1 MKFIRTN
8 YVSLIILLVFAAGFY
23 VRATWYGDL
32 RLSTA
37 NAETDSYISA
47 SRAPL
52 FSWRIFAGQRL
63 FTTNLIFK
71 MANDAA
77 NCPITSY
84 GKPGIG
90 EEVERAAQPCF
101 DRIALLQ
108 NYLSIFGWLFLGWM
122 LARQLRNP
130 FVKIFAATS
139 IMLFGFTPQIAEWD
153 SVLSPESLSLSMFAI
168 LLGLALEVVLRAAS
182 SEKPFAS
189 RADKILLAALV
200 VWYALW
206 VFVRDVHLYAIPVT
220 LVLIFPL
227 FFLKKFRK
235 ARPLYYASASL
246 LVFFIVG
253 YLSARDS
260 LRATRFPLMNS
271 LDVYILPYPSRV
283 EFFKKFDMPEK
294 EAPDYKDAP
303 IYQAWA
309 DEHAAKAYA
318 AFLITHPGFVV
329 TTLWENMELLT
340 SDFSQPYFIADE
352 VKNRKTLLTV
362 GEMVNPDTGAVYLL
376 TLIIPLVFFFQ
387 AAQHRTP
394 HLSGWAWLAIC
405 IYGISAATLFISF
418 FGDIAGIRRHIQPSV
433 EMIRLYMWIFL
444 APFFDLD
451 LEKTEIIN
459 NGQ

>member
-1 MKFIRTN
+1 MKFLKTH
-8 YVSLIILLVFAAGFY
+8 YASLIILLVFTVGIY
-23 VRATWYGDL
+23 IRASWYGDL
-32 RLSTA
+32 RLSIA

-52 FSWRIFAGQRL
+52 FSWKMFAGQRL

-71 MANDAA
+71 MANDAE
-77 NCPITSY
+77 NCPIISY

-90 EEVERAAQPCF
+90 EEAERAVQPCF
-101 DRIALLQ
+101 DKIALLQ
-108 NYLSIFGWLFLGWM
+108 NYLSICGWPFLGWM
-122 LARQLRNP
+122 LARRLKNP

-168 LLGLALEVVLRAAS
+168 LLGFALEVVLRTAS

-189 RADKILLAALV
+189 RTDQMLLAVLI
-200 VWYALW
+200 VWYILW
-206 VFVRDVHLYAIPVT
+206 VFVRDVHLYAIPIT
-220 LVLIFPL
+220 LVLLLPL
-227 FFLKKFRK
+227 LFARKFRAAK
-235 ARPLYYASASL
+235 PLYYASGAL
-246 LVFFIVG
+246 LLFFVIG

-283 EFFKKFDMPEK
+283 EFFKGYGMPEK
-294 EAPDYKDAP
+294 EAQDYRDAP

-309 DEHAAKAYA
+309 DENAAKAYA
-318 AFLITHPGFVV
+318 AFLLTHPGFVV

-340 SDFSQPYFIADE
+340 ADFSQPYFITNE
-352 VKNRKTLLTV
+352 VKNREFLLTV

-433 EMIRLYMWIFL
+433 EMTRLYVWVFL
-444 APFFDLD
+444 LPFLD
-451 LEKTEIIN
+451 LSLGE
-459 NGQ
+459 GG